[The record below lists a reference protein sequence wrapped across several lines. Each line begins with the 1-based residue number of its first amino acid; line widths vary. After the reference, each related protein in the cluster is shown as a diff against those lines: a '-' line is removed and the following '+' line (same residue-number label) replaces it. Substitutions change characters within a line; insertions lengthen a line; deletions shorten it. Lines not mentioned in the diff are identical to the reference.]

1 MSRWRRGKQ
10 DERLGICAASHEW
23 KDGTKLP
30 ICRVSGRL
38 RPTPVRLAATLRGS
52 GSCGVT
58 VYFFFFEAVQEV
70 VAVVDSIMGGAIE
83 IHVFFTLHAER

>member
-1 MSRWRRGKQ
+1 M
-10 DERLGICAASHEW
+10 
-23 KDGTKLP
+23 P

-38 RPTPVRLAATLRGS
+38 RPTPVRLVATLRGS

-83 IHVFFTLHAER
+83 IHVLIFQKKNPRLLHSPRRAVETQRTSSTL